1 MSSSLR
7 LTVVLG
13 ASLVPSF
20 IHAQVPRGLVC
31 PAPEPTIAVSG
42 AAEIRVV
49 PDEVLLRF
57 AVEDREAKL
66 VDAVKACNTSTAA
79 VLAFVKES
87 GIAAPNVQSD
97 FITIEPVYERPNGE
111 ESPVPRFFRASRGFA
126 VRLRDVT
133 TFDALLEG
141 ILKAGADRVED
152 VEFRTTAL
160 RKHRDLARQQAI
172 RAAREKAVALAGELG
187 AKVGKPSSIRET
199 SGGGVRN
206 GSSHH
211 GDRWATTQN
220 IMRDDD
226 RGGATA
232 EDDAE
237 QKLAAG
243 MISVTSRVDVVF
255 TLD

>member
-79 VLAFVKES
+79 VLAFVNES

-126 VRLRDVT
+126 VRLRDVAK
-133 TFDALLEG
+133 FDALLEG
-141 ILKAGADRVED
+141 ILKSGADRVED

-160 RKHRDLARQQAI
+160 RKHRDLARQQAV

-187 AKVGKPSSIRET
+187 AKVGKPVSIHET

-206 GSSHH
+206 GSSGR
-211 GDRWATTQN
+211 GDRWATAQN
-220 IMRDDD
+220 VVQHAG
-226 RGGATA
+226 RGDATP
-232 EDDAE
+232 ETDPD

-243 MISVTSRVDVVF
+243 MISVTSRVDVAF
-255 TLD
+255 ALE